1 MAKKVIIGV
10 LVVFITWSA
19 LDYVIH
25 GVILQSAY
33 EETAH
38 LWRPMEEMNMGLMY
52 VVGILVA
59 TFFVLIYALLI
70 QPKSLVTGLKY
81 GLLFGL
87 AMGISMGYGSYC
99 YMPIP
104 YSLAFT
110 WFAGTVVEIAV
121 GGLLVGLIVKEGTG
135 KDVNA

>member
-10 LVVFITWSA
+10 LVVFIVWSA

-33 EETAH
+33 EATAH
-38 LWRPMEEMNMGLMY
+38 LWRPMEEMKMGLMY

-59 TFFVLIYALLI
+59 TFFVLIYAFLI
-70 QPKSLVTGLKY
+70 QPKSLVAGLKY

-87 AMGISMGYGSYC
+87 AAGISMGYGSFC

-110 WFAGTVVEIAV
+110 WFAGTVVEITV
-121 GGLLVGLIVKEGTG
+121 GGLLVGLIVKEGEG
-135 KDVNA
+135 RNVNA

>member
-1 MAKKVIIGV
+1 MVKRVLIGV
-10 LVVFITWSA
+10 LVVFIVWSA

-25 GVILQSAY
+25 GVMLQSTY
-33 EETAH
+33 EATAH

-52 VVGILVA
+52 VVSILVA

-87 AMGISMGYGSYC
+87 AMGISMGHGSYC

-104 YSLAFT
+104 YSLAFS
-110 WFAGTVVEIAV
+110 WFAATVVEITI
-121 GGLLVGLIVKEGTG
+121 GGLLVGLIVKEDEG
-135 KDVNA
+135 

>member
-1 MAKKVIIGV
+1 MVKRVVIAV
-10 LVVFITWSA
+10 LVVFIVWSA

-33 EETAH
+33 EATAH
-38 LWRPMEEMNMGLMY
+38 LWRPMEEMKMGLMY
-52 VVGILVA
+52 VVTILIA

-70 QPKSLVTGLKY
+70 QPKSLVNGLKY

-87 AMGISMGYGSYC
+87 AMGISMGHGSYC

-104 YSLAFT
+104 YSLGFT
-110 WFAGTVVEIAV
+110 WFAGTVVEMAI
-121 GGLLVGLIVKEGTG
+121 GGLLVGLVVK
-135 KDVNA
+135 KDEAQSVNA

>member
-1 MAKKVIIGV
+1 MVKRVVIGV
-10 LVVFITWSA
+10 LVVFIVWSA

-25 GVILQSAY
+25 GVMLQSTY
-33 EETAH
+33 EATAH
-38 LWRPMEEMNMGLMY
+38 LWRPMEEMKMGLMY
-52 VVGILVA
+52 VVSILVA
-59 TFFVLIYALLI
+59 TFFVLIFALLI

-87 AMGISMGYGSYC
+87 VMGISMGHGSYC

-110 WFAGTVVEIAV
+110 WFAGTVVEITIA
-121 GGLLVGLIVKEGTG
+121 GLLVGLIVKEDKG
-135 KDVNA
+135 